1 MVRIH
6 KSRISRAIL
15 IFYKFFWEEERF
27 LLTTHQMM
35 SNMNLKPNP
44 QNLKSIISYFDIRI
58 AVMEKG
64 GEEWT

>member
-1 MVRIH
+1 
-6 KSRISRAIL
+6 
-15 IFYKFFWEEERF
+15 
-27 LLTTHQMM
+27 MM